1 MSPPLPLPLSD
12 LRPWE
17 FSESTWDEML
27 PQREFWSRDTKSR
40 CPLIREVRLCPKQE
54 AAFAQLLSAL
64 QVNSIHFCRE
74 SWNTSVSEA
83 ERLPCPPAFPG
94 LDLCTWLWVLMTSV
108 ATAAKLAEYLARV
121 LGRGEGR
128 ELLPEVWII
137 LNSGTTCK
145 TFTSCY
151 SLKLYSTSK
160 RTHIILI
167 QVNFLAIQMV
177 YYTT

>member
-1 MSPPLPLPLSD
+1 MLGICFHLLLENALWLQGRQFIPWLKLCAFLLWGPVCVELSP
-12 LRPWE
+12 
-17 FSESTWDEML
+17 
-27 PQREFWSRDTKSR
+27 
-40 CPLIREVRLCPKQE
+40 V
-54 AAFAQLLSAL
+54 
-64 QVNSIHFCRE
+64 
-74 SWNTSVSEA
+74 
-83 ERLPCPPAFPG
+83 FPG